1 MTPTQIILAR
11 LLCFL
16 VPVGVLMLGPK
27 DALLRR
33 LWTGKTPRM
42 WHLETIAV
50 MICVS
55 LVVLVFGN
63 DPVEWV
69 GFAALTLAHGRN
81 SIMFRLSEEQEK
93 STPLDPHHVECGRW
107 TPVYFFGSELC
118 WATYFLL
125 HRSWAALAGVAIFV
139 SYGQWRRWYAKWRLL
154 NELPRKGECDVKVVT
169 AAPVESEKPDSC
181 FFCGGPPWY
190 WLPINFMRNGAI
202 VVAKRVMVCADH
214 YADDV
219 AAPTTLAVAPT
230 PGKPLSYAGILKASR
245 EMRANSQPTEEI
257 ACTACGELGRCYV
270 FGQGPRLPYFCVKC
284 RDKDART
291 LLDL

>member
-1 MTPTQIILAR
+1 MDNLTPTQIILAR

-33 LWTGKTPRM
+33 LGAGKTPRM

-55 LVVLVFGN
+55 MVVLVFGN

-107 TPVYFFGSELC
+107 IPVYFFGSELC
-118 WATYFLL
+118 WAAYFLL
-125 HRSWAALAGVAIFV
+125 HHSWAALAGVAIFV
-139 SYGQWRRWYAKWRLL
+139 SYGQWRRWYAKWRKQVGFK
-154 NELPRKGECDVKVVT
+154 ELAIDPKKIAPVQVRVKVGGGLST
-169 AAPVESEKPDSC
+169 PD
-181 FFCGGPPWY
+181 
-190 WLPINFMRNGAI
+190 
-202 VVAKRVMVCADH
+202 AD
-214 YADDV
+214 V
-219 AAPTTLAVAPT
+219 S
-230 PGKPLSYAGILKASR
+230 LSYADILKASR
-245 EMRANSQPTEEI
+245 EMRSNSQPAEEI

-284 RDKDART
+284 RDKAART
-291 LLDL
+291 LLDLPKP

>member
-1 MTPTQIILAR
+1 MDNLTPTQIILAR

-33 LWTGKTPRM
+33 LWAGKTPRM

-55 LVVLVFGN
+55 MVVLVFGN

-107 TPVYFFGSELC
+107 IPVYFFGSELC
-118 WATYFLL
+118 WAAYFLL

-139 SYGQWRRWYAKWRLL
+139 SYGQWRRWYGRKKRA
-154 NELPRKGECDVKVVT
+154 ELEKLVTRSTKGRVYVDGELSYAAAMDIWKECDW
-169 AAPVESEKPDSC
+169 SDC
-181 FFCGGPPWY
+181 
-190 WLPINFMRNGAI
+190 NGAI
-202 VVAKRVMVCADH
+202 TVLQRSCHKCGRQQIRPKFRDSS
-214 YADDV
+214 
-219 AAPTTLAVAPT
+219 PT
-230 PGKPLSYAGILKASR
+230 
-245 EMRANSQPTEEI
+245 
-257 ACTACGELGRCYV
+257 
-270 FGQGPRLPYFCVKC
+270 
-284 RDKDART
+284 
-291 LLDL
+291 